1 VNAALALQARS
12 FGALLFDLDGTLIDT
27 AADIAHAL
35 NLALA
40 DLQLGSVPE
49 EAVRRMIGRGV
60 PTLIQRALAR
70 LAAQDAAVDVV
81 RLRERYDVHYEALY
95 GSGAVRAR
103 LYPGVNR
110 ALEILKS
117 RGWPL
122 AVVTNKPTAAAVQ
135 LLEYVGLSEW
145 LDLVIGGDQGLA
157 PKPHPQMLLEAC
169 ARFGV
174 APAATLMV
182 GDSQN
187 DVRAAR
193 AAGVA
198 VVCVPYGYNEGADPR
213 ALPCDGFLEDLS
225 ELPALVGTPL
235 PRSG

>member
-1 VNAALALQARS
+1 
-12 FGALLFDLDGTLIDT
+12 
-27 AADIAHAL
+27 
-35 NLALA
+35 
-40 DLQLGSVPE
+40 
-49 EAVRRMIGRGV
+49 
-60 PTLIQRALAR
+60 
-70 LAAQDAAVDVV
+70 
-81 RLRERYDVHYEALY
+81 
-95 GSGAVRAR
+95 
-103 LYPGVNR
+103 
-110 ALEILKS
+110 
-117 RGWPL
+117 
-122 AVVTNKPTAAAVQ
+122 
-135 LLEYVGLSEW
+135 VGLSEW

-157 PKPHPQMLLEAC
+157 PKPHPQMLLAAC
-169 ARFGV
+169 ERFGV